1 MDTIFVNKKITQDR
15 VKLIRAFTDKIPR
28 TRVPKIVAKTK
39 VNKKFILTVFNS
51 VQKLIQQPDIIHENY
66 I

>member
-1 MDTIFVNKKITQDR
+1 M
-15 VKLIRAFTDKIPR
+15 
-28 TRVPKIVAKTK
+28 RVPKIVAKTK
-39 VNKKFILTVFNS
+39 VNKKCILTVLVQNCQNFL